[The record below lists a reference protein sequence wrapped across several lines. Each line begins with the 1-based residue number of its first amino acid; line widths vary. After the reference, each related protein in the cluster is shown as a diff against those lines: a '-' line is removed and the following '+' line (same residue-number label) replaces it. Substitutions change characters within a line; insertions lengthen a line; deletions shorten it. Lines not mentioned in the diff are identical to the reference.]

1 MGREEPRS
9 EGGDLRLRVQPRN
22 IRDPGHGEHVG
33 HLHDQQGGQHVPQTD
48 PGPLWL
54 ECSQHCLQHKGW
66 TVACDDAVISC
77 QPSPCYGELGNGDKK
92 SSAAPCIVDTLDGL
106 YIMKVGA
113 GPAHTLYI
121 ARNSTEK
128 EKEILAKLPVLDQ
141 AHLED

>member
-1 MGREEPRS
+1 MYK
-9 EGGDLRLRVQPRN
+9 
-22 IRDPGHGEHVG
+22 H
-33 HLHDQQGGQHVPQTD
+33 TF
-48 PGPLWL
+48 
-54 ECSQHCLQHKGW
+54 
-66 TVACDDAVISC
+66 
-77 QPSPCYGELGNGDKK
+77 YYFLGNKK
-92 SSAAPCIVDTLDGL
+92 YPEIYILPKYLQPCIVDTLDGL